1 MVSLDGEEEIHDFL
15 RPTKHGRG
23 SHSEIMGNL
32 RKIIKKHLI
41 QFDIECTYTYR
52 HTQLGISI
60 IDLLKYFNETG
71 AKTID
76 IVPVSTASH
85 DELGFD
91 EHADWRTVVSM
102 QLDALTFAIDEFEK
116 GRVMPYGFLNEI
128 VGQIRAPVTDFFCPA
143 GVSNLAV
150 ASDGDLYQCHMFTNN
165 HAYRA
170 SVTANAKVMTKADVA
185 ECRACWA
192 RPWCRSCVGN
202 MEIRSPGDPHPY
214 PQHCETLRGGIAI
227 LAERLPT
234 ALDKVFG
241 HMQNGEMPTD
251 VVR

>member
-1 MVSLDGEEEIHDFL
+1 MHITPDLAVSKLRDVAREHGFIKLIQFIGGEPLINIAAMEAVADAAAVLVREGVLSDKPALSAITNLTILSRDHVDLFKRHNFFLVVSLDGEEEIHDFL

-32 RKIIKKHLI
+32 RIIKKHLI

-128 VGQIRAPVTDFFCPA
+128 VGQIRAPATDFF
-143 GVSNLAV
+143 V
-150 ASDGDLYQCHMFTNN
+150 
-165 HAYRA
+165 
-170 SVTANAKVMTKADVA
+170 
-185 ECRACWA
+185 
-192 RPWCRSCVGN
+192 
-202 MEIRSPGDPHPY
+202 
-214 PQHCETLRGGIAI
+214 PQ
-227 LAERLPT
+227 
-234 ALDKVFG
+234 VF
-241 HMQNGEMPTD
+241 
-251 VVR
+251 RI